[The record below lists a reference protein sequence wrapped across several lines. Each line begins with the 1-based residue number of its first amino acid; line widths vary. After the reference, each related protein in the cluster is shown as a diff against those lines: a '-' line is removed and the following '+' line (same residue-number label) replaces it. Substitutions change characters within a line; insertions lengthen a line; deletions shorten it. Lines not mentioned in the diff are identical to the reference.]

1 MDTPAESVFAR
12 LASYRAALRE
22 SVQNLDQAIAEC
34 QKAKREALETLAE
47 LDLALGATPVDLR
60 CRGRRAF

>member
-1 MDTPAESVFAR
+1 
-12 LASYRAALRE
+12 LRE

-34 QKAKREALETLAE
+34 QKANREALETLAE

-60 CRGRRAF
+60 CRGRRGF